1 MYDHAIV
8 LVAICVLSATVLGQ
22 SCNPGY
28 VGTSCQY
35 NNCAGVGVQ
44 SAGNNKFGGI
54 GNGAGNWLSKPAGP
68 INKLVLNN
76 VTNVCVG
83 SSFALALDYW
93 GRLFTMG
100 SNQNG
105 LLGIG
110 KRLFVDY

>member
-1 MYDHAIV
+1 MHDNAIV
-8 LVAICVLSATVLGQ
+8 IFVGIFSAVVLGQ

-35 NNCAGVGVQ
+35 NNCAGVAVQ
-44 SAGNNKFGGI
+44 SAGNNKFGAI
-54 GNGAGNWLSKPAGP
+54 GNGAGNFLSKPSGP
-68 INKLVLNN
+68 INKTVLNN

-93 GRLFTMG
+93 GRLYTLG

-110 KRLFVDY
+110 NSFWF